1 MGWLDVIWTGLMAA
15 NTAANISSAVTMNEM
30 QKGIQRQQLEVH
42 QRAEI
47 LDLIDKI
54 SRRVKRVSIRMQSN
68 PQAVYV
74 VCTIYNNGLRTM
86 GITPSQLPPE
96 DRRFLRDLNE
106 NLEDLIEDARLKLTD
121 EQLIQAGD
129 CLMAINELPA
139 LESAISSNE
148 SVKNNAVL
156 AQQWTDFLAAS
167 ENEWRV
173 LNAYQQKPKTRLTIG
188 IIILSIAGLS
198 TCVVLPALGADANIG
213 SIFGFLLYLAA
224 IGAGVYLVIKGKNPY
239 AQRIKELQVQ
249 RTQAINFINK
259 NRTSVVTNSNYQ
271 KQSMESLIELR
282 DKYNRIVNS
291 ILGDIGNIQNF
302 LFSDD

>member
-106 NLEDLIEDARLKLTD
+106 NLEDLIEDARLKLSD
-121 EQLIQAGD
+121 EQLIETGD

-139 LESAISSNE
+139 VESAISSNE
-148 SVKNNAVL
+148 SVKNNAIL
-156 AQQWTDFLAAS
+156 AQQWSDFLAAS

-173 LNAYQQKPKTRLTIG
+173 LNTYQQKPKTRLTIG